1 VEARLHRAEHLRAGA
16 SSLHLNHRAH
26 RSACILSFAVRV
38 FILSSGSAGNVIVLE
53 APCGARLL
61 LDAGVN
67 PTAAASRMRTLGADL
82 FPSGALGIVVT
93 HHHGDHIA
101 HAQPLARA
109 LGRSVQGTMA
119 LSRESPLGRTP
130 PRSAPVFM
138 HAGIS
143 AARLRERLEVRS
155 YVADPGARAG
165 AVALAPF
172 HVGPFAVEA
181 LAVPHDAPQVALR
194 VTAAGTTF
202 GLATDLGTVPHA
214 LTDFLADCDLAL
226 LEANY
231 CPRMLEEGP
240 YPMRLKMRVRGP
252 LGHLANEQCA
262 ALAARLVGS
271 RLAKLL
277 LGHVSLRNNSP
288 ARALDVVASRCAG
301 LAVEVVPNGA
311 PRLYD
316 IAATCRARRPT
327 QLALPFAAMAS

>member
-1 VEARLHRAEHLRAGA
+1 MYCYR
-16 SSLHLNHRAH
+16 SL
-26 RSACILSFAVRV
+26 RV
-38 FILSSGSAGNVIVLE
+38 FILSSGSSGNVIVLE
-53 APCGARLL
+53 ASCGARLVV
-61 LDAGVN
+61 DAGVN
-67 PTAAASRMRTLGADL
+67 PTAAAGRMRALGTDL
-82 FPSGALGIVVT
+82 FPSGALGIIIT

-119 LSRESPLGRTP
+119 LGARASNAA

-143 AARLRERLEVRS
+143 AARLREKLEVRG
-155 YVADPGARAG
+155 YVASKGGGESSAPH
-165 AVALAPF
+165 APF
-172 HVGPFAVEA
+172 DVGPFTIEA

-194 VTAAGTTF
+194 ITAAGKTF
-202 GLATDLGTVPHA
+202 GLATDLGHVPHA
-214 LTDFLADCDLAL
+214 LTEFLADCDLAL
-226 LEANY
+226 LESNH
-231 CPRMLEEGP
+231 CPRMLDEGP
-240 YPMRLKMRVRGP
+240 YPMRLKQRVRGP

-277 LGHVSLRNNSP
+277 LGHVSLRNNTP
-288 ARALDVVASRCAG
+288 ARALDVVASRCPG

-311 PRLYD
+311 PRLFD
-316 IAATCRARRPT
+316 IESALRGRRPT